1 MAYNTIFT
9 ILTRKEGL
17 QAHLD
22 QVAALALSHDA
33 HLDVLCLGVDRT
45 QMGYYYAGANAM
57 VLQEA
62 ITRATTESNA
72 LETEANELLKNAG
85 LRYAVDT
92 DVAQMGDIGRHV
104 AWRARFSDLVVL
116 PKPYGDGKGVED
128 EPIIESVLFEGRS
141 PVLVLPDDPAESL
154 TSKKP
159 LIAWNETPEAL
170 AAVRKALPMLQKAAA
185 AHVVV
190 IDPPMHGPDR
200 SDPGGMLAA
209 WLARH
214 GVATEIDVI
223 SKTMPRISDLISRHA
238 TDIGADMI
246 VMGAYGHS
254 RFREAILGGATRHM
268 LEGTELPIFM
278 AH

>member
-1 MAYNTIFT
+1 MAYKTIFT
-9 ILTRKEGL
+9 ILTRTEGL
-17 QAHLD
+17 KAHLD
-22 QVAALALSHDA
+22 QVAALAETHDA

-57 VLQEA
+57 VLQQA
-62 ITRATTESNA
+62 ISRATEDGQA
-72 LETEANELLKNAG
+72 LEAAANAALKGAAI
-85 LRYAVDT
+85 RYAVDT
-92 DVAQMGDIGRHV
+92 DVAQMGDLGRHV

-116 PKPYGDGKGVED
+116 PKPYGEGKGVED
-128 EPIIESVLFEGRS
+128 EPIIEAVLFEGRT
-141 PVLVLPDDPAESL
+141 PVLILPDGPLRPL
-154 TSKKP
+154 TPVTP

-170 AAVRKALPMLQKAAA
+170 AAVRKALPLLQKAKS

-200 SDPGGMLAA
+200 SDPGGMLAS

-214 GVATEIDVI
+214 GVSSEIDVI
-223 SKTMPRISDLISRHA
+223 SKTMPRISDLIRRHA
-238 TDIGADMI
+238 ADVGADMI
-246 VMGAYGHS
+246 IMGAYGHS

-268 LEGTELPIFM
+268 LEEAELPVFM

>member
-1 MAYNTIFT
+1 MAYKTIFT
-9 ILTRKEGL
+9 ILTRMEGL
-17 QAHLD
+17 KAHLD
-22 QVAALALSHDA
+22 QVATLAETHDA

-45 QMGYYYAGANAM
+45 QVGYYYAGANAM
-57 VLQEA
+57 VLQQA
-62 ITRATTESNA
+62 ISRATEESQA
-72 LETEANELLKNAG
+72 LEAEANAVLKGAPV
-85 LRYAVDT
+85 RYAVDT
-92 DVAQMGDIGRHV
+92 DVAQMGDLGRHV

-116 PKPYGDGKGVED
+116 PKPYGEGKGVED
-128 EPIIESVLFEGRS
+128 EPITEAVLFEGRT
-141 PVLVLPDDPAESL
+141 PVLVLPDGAAQAL
-154 TSKKP
+154 TPTTP

-170 AAVRKALPMLQKAAA
+170 AAIRKALPLLKRAKGV
-185 AHVVV
+185 HVVV

-214 GVATEIDVI
+214 GVASEIDVI
-223 SKTMPRISDLISRHA
+223 SKTLPRISDLIRRHA
-238 TDIGADMI
+238 TDVGADMI

-268 LEGTELPIFM
+268 LEEAELPVFM

>member
-1 MAYNTIFT
+1 MAYKTIFT

-17 QAHLD
+17 KAHLD

-62 ITRATTESNA
+62 ITRATEESKA
-72 LETEANELLKNAG
+72 LEAEANELLKASG

-116 PKPYGDGKGVED
+116 PKPYGEGKGVED
-128 EPIIESVLFEGRS
+128 EPIIESVLFEGRT
-141 PVLVLPDDPAESL
+141 PVLVMPDAPAAALESK
-154 TSKKP
+154 TP

-170 AAVRKALPMLQKAAA
+170 AAVRKSLPMLQKAAA
-185 AHVVV
+185 VHVVV

-223 SKTMPRISDLISRHA
+223 SKTMPRISDLICRHA
-238 TDIGADMI
+238 TDIGADMVI
-246 VMGAYGHS
+246 MGAYGHS

>member
-1 MAYNTIFT
+1 MAYKTIFT

-17 QAHLD
+17 KAQLD
-22 QVAALALSHDA
+22 QVSALADSHDA

-62 ITRATTESNA
+62 ITRATQEA
-72 LETEANELLKNAG
+72 KELEEEANAALKGAPI
-85 LRYAVDT
+85 RYAVDH
-92 DVAQMGDIGRHV
+92 DVAQMGDLGRHV
-104 AWRARFSDLVVL
+104 AWRARFSDLTVL
-116 PKPYGDGKGVED
+116 PKPYGKDKGAED
-128 EPIIESVLFEGRS
+128 EPIIESVLFEGRT

-154 TSKKP
+154 APKAP
-159 LIAWNETPEAL
+159 LIAWNETPESL
-170 AAVRKALPMLQKAAA
+170 AAIRKSLPLLQQAAKVN
-185 AHVVV
+185 VVV

-214 GVATEIDVI
+214 GVSAEIDVI
-223 SKTMPRISDLISRHA
+223 SKTMPRISDLICRHA
-238 TDIGADMI
+238 DDIGADMI

-268 LEGTELPIFM
+268 LEGSDLPIFM

>member
-1 MAYNTIFT
+1 MAYKTIFT

-17 QAHLD
+17 KTHLD
-22 QVAALALSHDA
+22 QVIALASSHDA

-62 ITRATTESNA
+62 ITRATEESKA
-72 LETEANELLKNAG
+72 LEEEAKAHLAG
-85 LRYAVDT
+85 AAIRYGVDT

-104 AWRARFSDLVVL
+104 AWRARFSDLAVL

-128 EPIIESVLFEGRS
+128 EPIIESILFEGRTPVVVMPDEVAELS
-141 PVLVLPDDPAESL
+141 P
-154 TSKKP
+154 KKP

-170 AAVRKALPMLQKAAA
+170 AAIRKSLPLLQQAAA
-185 AHVVV
+185 VHVVV
-190 IDPPMHGPDR
+190 IDPPVHGPDR
-200 SDPGGMLAA
+200 SDPGGMLAG

-223 SKTMPRISDLISRHA
+223 SKTMPRISDLIARHA
-238 TDIGADMI
+238 ADIGADMV

-268 LEGTELPIFM
+268 LEGTKLPIFM